1 MYHRCRRRK
10 GERSLQ
16 PEVNCPVCGIDF
28 EVPAGKGEGDSV
40 ECPYCLA
47 QLRLVKREGK
57 LVAEEVK

>member
-1 MYHRCRRRK
+1 
-10 GERSLQ
+10 LQ

-28 EVPAGKGEGDSV
+28 EIPAGKGEGDSV

-47 QLRLVKREGK
+47 QLRLVKKEGK